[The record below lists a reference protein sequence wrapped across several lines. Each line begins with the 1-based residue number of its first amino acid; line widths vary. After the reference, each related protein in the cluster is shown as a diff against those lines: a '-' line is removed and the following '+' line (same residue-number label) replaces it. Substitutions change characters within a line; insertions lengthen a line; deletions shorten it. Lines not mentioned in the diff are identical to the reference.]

1 MSNEGKASS
10 LVLLADC
17 SMAGFLI
24 SWRYKKKKKK
34 KGISPDLHCLRQSRK
49 IFEKCLKKTKFRR
62 GLSATSSS
70 VRGPNSEIPFYDM
83 T

>member
-1 MSNEGKASS
+1 
-10 LVLLADC
+10 
-17 SMAGFLI
+17 MAI
-24 SWRYKKKKKK
+24 KEKKKKGIYDGLPYFMAIKEKKK
-34 KGISPDLHCLRQSRK
+34 KGISPDLHGLRQSRK

-70 VRGPNSEIPFYDM
+70 VRGPNSEIPFYDI